1 MKFVC
6 NCLLMFFLAIGL
18 VACNR
23 PKPEK
28 PVNYSKIM
36 YKNVAPFAHSVN
48 PSVASYNIPAL
59 KRVIDLSY
67 RVSPG
72 DTLNVHILEF
82 KSDVYAMD
90 HYMNSGKFQGITPI
104 LRGEHL
110 EQSIRADCHIFIFSH
125 DSFRQYERSD
135 LETFVRHF
143 PGYRG
148 GFPQEFLSLPFEFRE
163 AGRTSIQTK
172 YFMGVKAFFPV
183 LVQSYRNADLRWNV
197 ARSWEQVEEQDF
209 DSWALLLNRV
219 EPEGIEPESDVVYF
233 DAGNRGNGM
242 AQQLAGGRVAVV
254 WGYLS
259 WADLAKKFKMA
270 SDRIY
275 EARF

>member
-1 MKFVC
+1 M
-6 NCLLMFFLAIGL
+6 
-18 VACNR
+18 
-23 PKPEK
+23 
-28 PVNYSKIM
+28 
-36 YKNVAPFAHSVN
+36 
-48 PSVASYNIPAL
+48 
-59 KRVIDLSY
+59 
-67 RVSPG
+67 
-72 DTLNVHILEF
+72 
-82 KSDVYAMD
+82 
-90 HYMNSGKFQGITPI
+90 
-104 LRGEHL
+104 
-110 EQSIRADCHIFIFSH
+110 DCHIFIFSH

-172 YFMGVKAFFPV
+172 YFMGVKAYFPV
-183 LVQSYRNADLRWNV
+183 LVQSYRNADLRWSV

-219 EPEGIEPESDVVYF
+219 EPEGIEPESDIVYF
-233 DAGNRGNGM
+233 DAGNNGNGM
-242 AQQLAGGRVAVV
+242 AQQMAGGRVAVV

-259 WADLAKKFKMA
+259 WADLAKKFKTA

-275 EARF
+275 EARY